1 MKMRTFIFAEKFFLK
16 SDVKGPGYLEI
27 TDGIFGDYYKEVP
40 ESDAKVIK
48 EEGKWI
54 APGLVDTHIHGY
66 MNHDVMDND
75 AEGLKVMSE
84 GLLSCGVTSFLPT
97 TLTSSKERL
106 KDVAQTIGEVY
117 QDVPGAKVQG
127 IYFEGPFFTE
137 EHKGAQNP
145 SYFGDPD
152 LDTFNEWQEA
162 SGGLIKKIAL
172 APERKGVKEFVKAV
186 TDEGVVVALGHSD
199 ATLEQATEAV
209 EAGASVFVHAYNGM
223 RGLNHREPGM
233 VGALMSLNH
242 VFSELICDGHHVHPN
257 AADILMEKAG
267 HDHVA
272 LITDCMMAGGMPDGN
287 YNLGEFPVVVKD
299 GTARLETGN
308 LAGSILK
315 LKEAIK
321 NVVDWEIATPEQ
333 AIMMATL
340 VPAVSCKIDDQCGMI
355 AKGRDADFIVLEP
368 TMELA
373 ATYLDGVE
381 RYRK

>member
-1 MKMRTFIFAEKFFLK
+1 MRTFVYADKFFYTT
-16 SDVKGPGYLEI
+16 DVKGPGYLEI
-27 TDGIFGDYYKEVP
+27 TDGIFGDFQKEKPAGDVTIIDQ
-40 ESDAKVIK
+40 S
-48 EEGKWI
+48 GKWI
-54 APGLVDTHIHGY
+54 APGLVDTHIHGF

-97 TLTSSKERL
+97 TLTSTKERL
-106 KDVAQTIGEVY
+106 RDVAETIGNTY
-117 QDVPGAKVQG
+117 QEVPGAKVQG

-152 LDTFNEWQEA
+152 LDTFHEWQEA

-172 APERKGVKEFVKAV
+172 APERKNVKEFVEQV
-186 TDEGVVVALGHSD
+186 TDEGVVVALGHSN
-199 ATLEQATEAV
+199 ATLEEAQTAV

-233 VGALMSLNH
+233 VGALMSLKH

-257 AADILMEKAG
+257 AADILMEKVG

-272 LITDCMMAGGMPDGN
+272 LITDCMMAGGMPDGH
-287 YNLGEFPVVVKD
+287 YNLGEFPVVVAE
-299 GTARLETGN
+299 GTARLESGN

-321 NVVDWEIATPEQ
+321 NVVEWEIATPEQ
-333 AIMMATL
+333 AIMMATW
-340 VPAVSCKIDDQCGMI
+340 VPAISCKIEDKCGMI
-355 AKGRDADFIVLEP
+355 KKGREADFIVLEP
-368 TMELA
+368 TMDLA

-381 RYRK
+381 RYTA